1 MTVNDRPQRL
11 ILLLAALTAFGPL
24 SIDLYLPSLP
34 AIASDLGAP
43 ESAIQLTIGVFLG
56 GVSAG
61 MLLYGPLSDRF
72 GRRRLLLGGI
82 LLYVLA
88 SLGCA
93 MAADAEQLTG
103 LRLVQALGAA
113 AATVLARTIV
123 RDVFAASQAARTLS
137 LMHLVTMVATLIAPV
152 LGSYLMLLAGWR
164 WLFVALAAYAL
175 VCLCC
180 VYRAIPETH
189 PVERRGESVGRA
201 FRAYGHLLCNAHA
214 VGLILCMSL
223 CFAGMFAF
231 ITSSPFIYIDYFG
244 VSAQRYSLLFALN
257 IAGVMVVTLAN
268 ARLVTRVGPHRMLIF
283 GVLMAAVS
291 GVGLLIV
298 GMNEV
303 GGLAAIVFG
312 LLCYISVTGLLGA
325 NCLARLL
332 GDFPE
337 HAGAAAGLAV
347 ATQFG
352 LGMLASAWASAWHD
366 GTPLPMTLII
376 ATTGIGSALAYW
388 LACATHVPSACEQGK

>member
-1 MTVNDRPQRL
+1 MTVNDRPRRL
-11 ILLLAALTAFGPL
+11 IVLLAALTAFGPL

-34 AIASDLGAP
+34 AIAADLEAS

-93 MAADAEQLTG
+93 MAANAQQLTG

-152 LGSYLMLLAGWR
+152 FGSYLMLLAGWR
-164 WLFVALAAYAL
+164 WLFVTLAAYAV
-175 VCLCC
+175 VCLGC
-180 VYRAIPETH
+180 VYLAIPETH
-189 PVERRGESVGRA
+189 PVDRRGASVSRA
-201 FRAYGHLLCNAHA
+201 FMSYGQLLGSAHA

-223 CFAGMFAF
+223 CFAGMFAY

-244 VSAQRYSLLFALN
+244 VSAQDYGLLFALN
-257 IAGVMVVTLAN
+257 IAGVMGITLTN
-268 ARLVTRVGPHRMLIF
+268 ARLVTRVGAHRMLIA
-283 GVLMAAVS
+283 GVLMAAAS
-291 GVGLLIV
+291 GLGLLMVGLT
-298 GMNEV
+298 EV
-303 GGLAAIVFG
+303 GGLAAIVVG
-312 LLCYISVTGLLGA
+312 LLCYVSVTGLLGA

-337 HAGAAAGLAV
+337 QAGAAAGLAV

-352 LGMLASAWASAWHD
+352 LGMLASAWVSAWHD
-366 GTPLPMTLII
+366 GTPLPMTIII
-376 ATTGIGSALAYW
+376 AATGVGSALAYW
-388 LACATHVPSACEQGK
+388 LACATHISSACEPR

>member
-1 MTVNDRPQRL
+1 MTVNDRPRRL
-11 ILLLAALTAFGPL
+11 IVLLAALTAFGPL

-34 AIASDLGAP
+34 AIAADLEAP
-43 ESAIQLTIGVFLG
+43 ESAIQLTIGIFLG

-93 MAADAEQLTG
+93 MAANAQQLTG

-152 LGSYLMLLAGWR
+152 FGSYLMLLAGWR
-164 WLFVALAAYAL
+164 WLFVALAVYAVVCL
-175 VCLCC
+175 VC
-180 VYRAIPETH
+180 VYLAIPETH
-189 PVERRGESVGRA
+189 PAERRGASVGRA
-201 FRAYGHLLCNAHA
+201 FRSYGRLLGSAHA

-223 CFAGMFAF
+223 CFAGMFAY
-231 ITSSPFIYIDYFG
+231 ITLSPFIYIDYFG
-244 VSAQRYSLLFALN
+244 VSAQGYGLLFALN
-257 IAGVMVVTLAN
+257 IAGVMVVTLTN
-268 ARLVTRVGPHRMLIF
+268 ARLVTRVGPHRMLMA
-283 GVLMAAVS
+283 GVLMAAAS
-291 GVGLLIV
+291 GLGLLTVGLT
-298 GMNEV
+298 EV
-303 GGLAAIVFG
+303 GGLAAIVVG
-312 LLCYISVTGLLGA
+312 LLCYVSVTGLLGA

-337 HAGAAAGLAV
+337 RAGAAAGLAV

-376 ATTGIGSALAYW
+376 AVTGVGSALAYW
-388 LACATHVPSACEQGK
+388 LACATHTPSACRASH

>member
-34 AIASDLGAP
+34 AIAADLGAP

-93 MAADAEQLTG
+93 MAANAEQLTG
-103 LRLVQALGAA
+103 LRLIQALGAA

-189 PVERRGESVGRA
+189 PAERRGESVGRA
-201 FRAYGHLLCNAHA
+201 FRAYGRLLCNAHA

-298 GMNEV
+298 GMNEA

-337 HAGAAAGLAV
+337 QAGAAAGLAV

-352 LGMLASAWASAWHD
+352 LGMLASAWHD

-376 ATTGIGSALAYW
+376 ATTGIGSALAYL
-388 LACATHVPSACEQGK
+388 LACVTHAPSASDQSK